1 MKSRKIVNM
10 ALISILLSSVAIGAE
25 HSNCDGGVCFITLS
39 NSKSS
44 KKIEKIEHHSDCKGS
59 ACFAI
64 LSKNEPSK
72 VLEEKEQFKP
82 IEFIEQESLNTNAIS
97 NIEKESKIVSIETYT
112 VEEVNDMDSL
122 LIVNPIEAT
131 DNKILEKTDLPS
143 SDYFCDN
150 DKQPVYLNDDTY
162 ECV

>member
-1 MKSRKIVNM
+1 MISRKIVNM

-25 HSNCDGGVCFITLS
+25 HSNCDGGVCFVPLA
-39 NSKSS
+39 NSKPL
-44 KKIEKIEHHSDCKGS
+44 KNIEKIEHHSDCKGS

-82 IEFIEQESLNTNAIS
+82 IEFIEKKSLDTNAIS
-97 NIEKESKIVSIETYT
+97 DIEKENTIVSIETYT
-112 VEEVNDMDSL
+112 VDEEADMDLL
-122 LIVNPIEAT
+122 LIANPIEVI
-131 DNKILEKTDLPS
+131 DNKILEKTDLPT
-143 SDYFCDN
+143 SDYFCEK
-150 DKQPVYLNDDTY
+150 DKQPVYLNNDIY